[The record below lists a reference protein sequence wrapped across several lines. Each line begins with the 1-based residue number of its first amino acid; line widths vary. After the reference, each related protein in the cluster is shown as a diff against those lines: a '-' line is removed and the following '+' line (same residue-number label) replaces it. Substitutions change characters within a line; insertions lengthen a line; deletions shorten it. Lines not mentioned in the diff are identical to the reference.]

1 MDVMS
6 TTKEARSEDQARV
19 ALEEENEEVR
29 KRTPTEKGYL
39 YQIDLKTRN
48 LKTKKCDLVKGMR
61 STLLKRGQS
70 TNLVQF
76 KKEFSEAHVMYSEFQ
91 DMAEEIKLFVKP
103 GESMEDIERI
113 VDQVEKEWKN
123 FDCDIVS
130 GSSNPGLGLRS

>member
-1 MDVMS
+1 M
-6 TTKEARSEDQARV
+6 
-19 ALEEENEEVR
+19 
-29 KRTPTEKGYL
+29 
-39 YQIDLKTRN
+39 
-48 LKTKKCDLVKGMR
+48 KTKKCDLVKGMR
-61 STLLKRGQS
+61 STLLKRGLS

-103 GESMEDIERI
+103 VESMEGIERI
-113 VDQVEKEWKN
+113 VDQVEREWKN

>member
-1 MDVMS
+1 
-6 TTKEARSEDQARV
+6 
-19 ALEEENEEVR
+19 
-29 KRTPTEKGYL
+29 
-39 YQIDLKTRN
+39 
-48 LKTKKCDLVKGMR
+48 MR
-61 STLLKRGQS
+61 STLLKRGLS

-103 GESMEDIERI
+103 VESMEGIERI
-113 VDQVEKEWKN
+113 VDQVEREWKN